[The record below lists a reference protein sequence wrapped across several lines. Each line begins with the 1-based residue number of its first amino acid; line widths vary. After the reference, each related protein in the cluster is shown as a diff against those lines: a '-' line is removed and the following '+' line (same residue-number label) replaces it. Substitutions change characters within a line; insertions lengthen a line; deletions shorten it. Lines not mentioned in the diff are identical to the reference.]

1 MSAGKRKKGH
11 APRLSKARLREM
23 TEQATVDTYGESEQ
37 VTGWFTMIE
46 EKLATPSRRW
56 CLGFRRRSNELT

>member
-1 MSAGKRKKGH
+1 VSAGKRKKGR

-23 TEQATVDTYGESEQ
+23 TEQATVDAYGESEQ

-46 EKLATPSRRW
+46 GKLATPFATVV
-56 CLGFRRRSNELT
+56 GFRRRSNELT